1 MKREGTNTTIAAIA
15 TAYGESGIGIVRM
28 SGDQALKI
36 FLGLFR
42 TASGRQTDASNI
54 EPRRMMYGWIVDPAT
69 GNKLDEVLGVYMK
82 APHSYTAEDVVEI
95 QCHGSIVS
103 LRRILEACLAAGARP
118 AAPGEFTQRAFLN
131 GRIDL
136 AQAEA
141 VIDLI
146 CARTD
151 VGFDAAFAQ
160 TEGVL
165 SDRVNAL
172 RDAMLD
178 LLVLVEANLDYPEED
193 IEEISYDQLVDRL
206 QQINDELLKL
216 LAYAREGKMI
226 REGISVAIAGKP
238 NVGKSSLLNFFVK
251 ENRAIVTEIPG
262 TTRDTIE
269 EQVSLS
275 GIPVKLTDTAGIR
288 ESDDYV
294 EQLGIERSKEA
305 FARSDLILFLAD
317 ASVPLSKEDEDLCGL
332 LRGLHCIVLLNK
344 SDLPTVIGEADI
356 ERLLPDA
363 KILSTSLTEGI
374 GLDLLEQTL
383 VEWITGGKVRRRE
396 DVLLT
401 NIRHIDLVRLAE
413 AEMKEAL
420 AIAQSGEAMDFA
432 AFHLR
437 QACDCLGEITGL
449 TIDADMLDRIFS
461 QFCLGK

>member
-1 MKREGTNTTIAAIA
+1 
-15 TAYGESGIGIVRM
+15 
-28 SGDQALKI
+28 
-36 FLGLFR
+36 
-42 TASGRQTDASNI
+42 
-54 EPRRMMYGWIVDPAT
+54 MMYGWIVDPAT

-332 LRGLHCIVLLNK
+332 LQGLHCIVLLNK

-420 AIAQSGEAMDFA
+420 AIAQSGETMDFA

-449 TIDADMLDRIFS
+449 TIDADMLERIFS